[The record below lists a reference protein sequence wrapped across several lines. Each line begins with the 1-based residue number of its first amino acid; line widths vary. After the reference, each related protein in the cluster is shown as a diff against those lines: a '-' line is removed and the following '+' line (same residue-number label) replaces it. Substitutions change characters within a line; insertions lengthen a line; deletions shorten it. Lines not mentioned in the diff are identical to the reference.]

1 MTIKEQI
8 RKYPWKAAG
17 FFMFL
22 GAFLML
28 LLVGLAS

>member
-8 RKYPWKAAG
+8 RKYPWKAVG
-17 FFMFL
+17 FAAFA

-28 LLVGLAS
+28 LLIGLAS